1 MGGHRRVEFREQ
13 EAGGESSLVASI
25 KPEVVKKEQE
35 LALQQ
40 NISID
45 QKLFDAHVGK
55 GVIAGT
61 PVLLAK
67 PQTFMNLS
75 GIAIRKLTDY
85 FRIAVQDIIVA
96 HDDLALPFQTIRL
109 KAGGG
114 HAGHKGLVSLID
126 HLGGQDFIRVR
137 LGIGKPAHKT
147 MVDGY
152 VLEPFTKEEM
162 DYLPKLTTAAAA
174 AVTDILS
181 FGIQTAMEKHHGKK
195 ITNLI
200 EEG

>member
-1 MGGHRRVEFREQ
+1 MKLIVGLGNPGIRYRLSRHN
-13 EAGGESSLVASI
+13 AGFLI
-25 KPEVVKKEQE
+25 LDQ
-35 LALQQ
+35 LALERDIPINQT
-40 NISID
+40 
-45 QKLFDAHVGK
+45 LFDAHIGK
-55 GVIAGT
+55 GKIDGDV
-61 PVLLAK
+61 VLLAK

-85 FRIAVQDIIVA
+85 FRIDLQDVIVA
-96 HDDLALPFQTIRL
+96 HDDLDLPFQSIRL

-114 HAGHKGLVSLID
+114 HGGHKGLISLID

-137 LGIGKPAHKT
+137 LGIGKPALKT
-147 MVDGY
+147 MVEGY
-152 VLEPFTKEEM
+152 VLEHFSKEEM
-162 DYLPKLTTAAAA
+162 DCLPELTTAAAV
-174 AVTDILS
+174 AVTDILG

>member
-1 MGGHRRVEFREQ
+1 MRLIVGLGNPGRQYRLSRHN
-13 EAGGESSLVASI
+13 AGFLI
-25 KPEVVKKEQE
+25 LDQ
-35 LALQQ
+35 LALERDIPINQT
-40 NISID
+40 
-45 QKLFDAHVGK
+45 LFDAHIGK
-55 GVIAGT
+55 GKIDGDG
-61 PVLLAK
+61 VLLAK

-85 FRIAVQDIIVA
+85 FRIALQDVIVA
-96 HDDLALPFQTIRL
+96 HDDLDLPFQSIRL

-114 HAGHKGLVSLID
+114 HGGHKGLISLID

-137 LGIGKPAHKT
+137 LGIGKPALKT
-147 MVDGY
+147 MVEGY

-162 DYLPKLTTAAAA
+162 DCLPKLTAAAAA
-174 AVTDILS
+174 AVTDILG

>member
-1 MGGHRRVEFREQ
+1 VRLIVGLGNPGIRYRLSRHN
-13 EAGGESSLVASI
+13 AGFLI
-25 KPEVVKKEQE
+25 LDR
-35 LALQQ
+35 LALERDIPINQT
-40 NISID
+40 
-45 QKLFDAHVGK
+45 LFDAHIGK
-55 GVIAGT
+55 GKIDGEV
-61 PVLLAK
+61 VLLAK

-85 FRIAVQDIIVA
+85 FRIALPDIIVA
-96 HDDLALPFQTIRL
+96 HDDLDLPFQSIRL

-114 HAGHKGLVSLID
+114 HAGHKGLISLID

-137 LGIGKPAHKT
+137 LGIGKPAQKT
-147 MVDGY
+147 MVEGY
-152 VLEPFTKEEM
+152 VLEHFSKEEM
-162 DYLPKLTTAAAA
+162 DCLPEMTTAAAVA
-174 AVTDILS
+174 ITDILG